1 MRGGRS
7 SRPVEQLRAG
17 NGIVQTKPSQERMR
31 GKPQTSR
38 RRNAAPAN
46 AQQPHRPQ
54 RDVLDDA
61 AVCALIRID
70 SRSAPGCKF
79 DSRSASGGGK
89 EAKRLK
95 TAPLEG
101 EESDGEDSEEEGA
114 EEFLAGEEGE
124 GEGDE
129 EQEDEEEQEAGDDQE
144 EEEEEEE
151 EEEDE
156 DEDEATANGLRKS
169 RNAAQL
175 IMPNGPAMTKVIIY
189 CGTPQ
194 PLTLVISGWI
204 SFNGPSCETFF
215 GPDHFFNGQTGVTIS
230 FV

>member
-114 EEFLAGEEGE
+114 GEFLAGEEGE

-129 EQEDEEEQEAGDDQE
+129 EQEDEVDKEAEDDDDE
-144 EEEEEEE
+144 EE
-151 EEEDE
+151 E

-189 CGTPQ
+189 CRKPRSPQ
-194 PLTLVISGWI
+194 PLTLVISEWI
-204 SFNGPSCETFF
+204 SFNGPSGETCFVQSCQ
-215 GPDHFFNGQTGVTIS
+215 GESVIIS